1 MSETPHHAGSHGAH
15 ETTDVH
21 VRPLVT
27 YTGVLVLTVAGA
39 LVLMW
44 VLFQFYAAMPVR
56 EGGPV
61 SPLTAERV
69 PPPRPR
75 LQTMETQSQDLVSN
89 RATEEQLLNSYGW
102 VDQSAGI
109 VRIPIRRAMDLAVER
124 GLVKSSSEKG
134 SPEKK

>member
-1 MSETPHHAGSHGAH
+1 MSETPHSAGSHNGGH
-15 ETTDVH
+15 EPTDVN
-21 VRPLVT
+21 VRPLAM
-27 YTGVLVLTVAGA
+27 YAAVLALTVVGA

-44 VLFQFYAAMPVR
+44 ALFQFYQAMPVR

-75 LQTMETQSQDLVSN
+75 LQTMETQGEDLAVN
-89 RATEEQLLNSYGW
+89 RASEKQALTTYGW
-102 VDQSAGI
+102 VDKKAGI
-109 VRIPIRRAMDLAVER
+109 VRIPVQRAMDLALER
-124 GLVKSSSEKG
+124 GVVKS